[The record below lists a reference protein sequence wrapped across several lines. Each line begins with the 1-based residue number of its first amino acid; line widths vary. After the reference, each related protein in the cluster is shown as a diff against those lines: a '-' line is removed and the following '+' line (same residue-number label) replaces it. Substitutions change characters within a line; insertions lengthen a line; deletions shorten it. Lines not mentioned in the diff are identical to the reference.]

1 MLFCVQIVHTN
12 NNESSWRKMKKEL
25 FRTNKPKNANLTKKQ
40 KNLIKKNLID
50 KIHN

>member
-1 MLFCVQIVHTN
+1 
-12 NNESSWRKMKKEL
+12 MKKEL
-25 FRTNKPKNANLTKKQ
+25 FRTNKQKNANLTKKQ